1 VAAAVGVCTFA
12 YRYLTFSGF
21 SNDHFVHLAT
31 AQQITLGALPVRDYA
46 ERGLPLM
53 SGVSAMAQM
62 VLGGGLLAEVQLI
75 AAAFAAAAILIFLVA
90 ARLGESI
97 AIGVGAAAAT
107 VLVHPASY
115 SYPKLL
121 AYAIAFVA
129 ALGYC
134 ARPTLVRLV
143 VLAASVVAAFLFRH
157 DHGLFLATA
166 SVLML
171 VSFHGFTRAAM
182 VSVSRF
188 AIAALLLVSPYLLW
202 VQAYDG
208 LGTYAADGVAF
219 SRREAERSMAFTA
232 PRFGIDRSR
241 PLFRIVS
248 GGPVVNVRWSPDV
261 PAAAVTEREREHAL
275 TRLAPVGPLTW
286 QYELR
291 RWSSAALERLV
302 RDPAVADTHG
312 IDRSRYRLGDA
323 APGFWR
329 GLFLGKPVPS
339 DGWRLRGNGLAAL
352 FWLSW
357 AMPALV
363 AVALALSWKRTSSST
378 RALVAMIAAVQLA
391 MNVTMLRDPLDLRI
405 RDVIAPI
412 AAGLAFVAGRAWAAR
427 GGLMLR
433 WSGRVSAAVLILI
446 TVAAAAALGPIDERL
461 SDSGVL
467 DGSAGVKRRWTEL
480 HAEFR
485 PPAERTGAVSEAYRQ
500 LVEYVSAC
508 TPPGARLFAMTFA
521 PELFFYTGRGF
532 AAGHV
537 SLTPGY
543 YVADRHATLMLE
555 RLSHEDVPLVILDSE
570 TEGEMAEG
578 YPRVAA
584 HVSAA
589 YERIAEFPVSGDK
602 RFILLAERGRT
613 PVRRYGAGQLPCYA
627 AGQTTG
633 IARRVIPATTEN
645 A

>member
-1 VAAAVGVCTFA
+1 
-12 YRYLTFSGF
+12 
-21 SNDHFVHLAT
+21 
-31 AQQITLGALPVRDYA
+31 
-46 ERGLPLM
+46 
-53 SGVSAMAQM
+53 
-62 VLGGGLLAEVQLI
+62 
-75 AAAFAAAAILIFLVA
+75 
-90 ARLGESI
+90 
-97 AIGVGAAAAT
+97 
-107 VLVHPASY
+107 
-115 SYPKLL
+115 
-121 AYAIAFVA
+121 
-129 ALGYC
+129 
-134 ARPTLVRLV
+134 
-143 VLAASVVAAFLFRH
+143 
-157 DHGLFLATA
+157 
-166 SVLML
+166 
-171 VSFHGFTRAAM
+171 
-182 VSVSRF
+182 
-188 AIAALLLVSPYLLW
+188 
-202 VQAYDG
+202 
-208 LGTYAADGVAF
+208 
-219 SRREAERSMAFTA
+219 
-232 PRFGIDRSR
+232 
-241 PLFRIVS
+241 
-248 GGPVVNVRWSPDV
+248 
-261 PAAAVTEREREHAL
+261 
-275 TRLAPVGPLTW
+275 
-286 QYELR
+286 
-291 RWSSAALERLV
+291 
-302 RDPAVADTHG
+302 
-312 IDRSRYRLGDA
+312 
-323 APGFWR
+323 
-329 GLFLGKPVPS
+329 
-339 DGWRLRGNGLAAL
+339 
-352 FWLSW
+352 
-357 AMPALV
+357 
-363 AVALALSWKRTSSST
+363 
-378 RALVAMIAAVQLA
+378 
-391 MNVTMLRDPLDLRI
+391 
-405 RDVIAPI
+405 
-412 AAGLAFVAGRAWAAR
+412 
-427 GGLMLR
+427 
-433 WSGRVSAAVLILI
+433 VSAAVLILI

-633 IARRVIPATTEN
+633 IARRVIPATKEN